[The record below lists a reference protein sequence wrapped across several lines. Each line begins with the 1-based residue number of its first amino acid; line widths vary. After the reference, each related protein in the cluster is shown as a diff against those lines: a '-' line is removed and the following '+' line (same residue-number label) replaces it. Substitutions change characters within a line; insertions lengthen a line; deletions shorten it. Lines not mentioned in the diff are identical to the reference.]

1 MINRNLVKLRDIV
14 GPRGLI
20 GGPFGSKLVSRDYTA
35 SGVPV
40 VRGQNLASAKFVDF
54 RECVYVS
61 EEKVSRDLAT
71 NLALPG
77 DIVFT
82 QRGTLG
88 QVAIMPVNG
97 PDRAVIS
104 QSQMRLRVDPSRAV
118 PEYVYYAC
126 VSEEFLFQVEIN
138 AIVTGVPHINLGIL
152 GDLTIPLPSLDE
164 QRRIA
169 EVLGALDDLIETN
182 NRLIEKSKSL
192 STTLFT
198 SMLEERIQCRLGD
211 IADVNPTKVKP
222 KSSGDLIYVDIT
234 SLGNGSID
242 WPAPISWAE
251 APGRA
256 RRGASVGSTLWSNV
270 RPNRLGHA
278 LLLHAP
284 DNLVVSTGISVLEPR
299 DVGPAQLHEIT
310 QTEAFVAHLVA
321 RSDGS
326 AYPAVTASVFEDAP
340 VERLSAADS
349 ERFEAIAWP
358 VWESVAQLEDE
369 NEQLRRTR
377 DELLPLLMSGAV
389 RVRPEGVAA

>member
-1 MINRNLVKLRDIV
+1 MADIV
-14 GPRGLI
+14 P
-20 GGPFGSKLVSRDYTA
+20 
-35 SGVPV
+35 
-40 VRGQNLASAKFVDF
+40 
-54 RECVYVS
+54 
-61 EEKVSRDLAT
+61 
-71 NLALPG
+71 
-77 DIVFT
+77 
-82 QRGTLG
+82 
-88 QVAIMPVNG
+88 
-97 PDRAVIS
+97 
-104 QSQMRLRVDPSRAV
+104 
-118 PEYVYYAC
+118 
-126 VSEEFLFQVEIN
+126 
-138 AIVTGVPHINLGIL
+138 L
-152 GDLTIPLPSLDE
+152 GDLISIRRGTTYKSALLGRPGPYLLGLASIARNGGFRSDSLKTYGGESPESLLVRPGELFASLKDVTQAADLLGSVARLPHDEQPGRLTQDTVRLDVVSDRVDRDYLYWLLRTPKYREYCRAHATGTTNLGLPRDDFLGFPVRLPSLGE

-169 EVLGALDDLIETN
+169 EVLGALDDLIDTN

-192 STTLFT
+192 STTLFS
-198 SMLEERIQCRLGD
+198 SMLEERVQCRLGD

-222 KSSGDLIYVDIT
+222 KSSGELIYLDIA
-234 SLGNGSID
+234 SLGNGSIS
-242 WPAPISWAE
+242 WPDPISWAE

-299 DVGPAQLHEIT
+299 DVGPAELHEIT

-358 VWESVAQLEDE
+358 LWESVAQLENE
-369 NEQLRRTR
+369 NEQLRHTC
-377 DELLPLLMSGAV
+377 DELLPSLMSGAV
-389 RVRPEGVAA
+389 RVRPEGVTA

>member
-1 MINRNLVKLRDIV
+1 MVALRANPRIV
-14 GPRGLI
+14 DATYL
-20 GGPFGSKLVSRDYTA
+20 Y
-35 SGVPV
+35 
-40 VRGQNLASAKFVDF
+40 
-54 RECVYVS
+54 YVLRS
-61 EEKVSRDLAT
+61 QS
-71 NLALPG
+71 
-77 DIVFT
+77 T
-82 QRGTLG
+82 QRKIANLHVGTMIPHFKKG
-88 QVAIMPVNG
+88 DFG
-97 PDRAVIS
+97 
-104 QSQMRLRVDPSRAV
+104 RLH
-118 PEYVYYAC
+118 
-126 VSEEFLFQVEIN
+126 LEI
-138 AIVTGVPHINLGIL
+138 HE
-152 GDLTIPLPSLDE
+152 DLDE

-169 EVLGALDDLIETN
+169 EVLGVLDDLIDTN

-192 STTLFT
+192 STTLFN
-198 SMLEERIQCRLGD
+198 SMLEERFQCRLGE
-211 IADVNPTKVKP
+211 IADVNPTKIKP
-222 KSSGDLIYVDIT
+222 KPSGDLIYVDIA

-256 RRGASVGSTLWSNV
+256 RRGATLGSTLWSNV

-299 DVGPAQLHEIT
+299 DVGPAELHEIT

-326 AYPAVTASVFEDAP
+326 AYPAVTADVFEDAP

-349 ERFEAIAWP
+349 ERFEATAWP
-358 VWESVAQLEDE
+358 LWESVAQLEDE

-389 RVRPEGVAA
+389 RVRPEEVGA

>member
-1 MINRNLVKLRDIV
+1 MSEW
-14 GPRGLI
+14 PE
-20 GGPFGSKLVSRDYTA
+20 TA
-35 SGVPV
+35 
-40 VRGQNLASAKFVDF
+40 
-54 RECVYVS
+54 
-61 EEKVSRDLAT
+61 
-71 NLALPG
+71 
-77 DIVFT
+77 
-82 QRGTLG
+82 
-88 QVAIMPVNG
+88 
-97 PDRAVIS
+97 
-104 QSQMRLRVDPSRAV
+104 
-118 PEYVYYAC
+118 
-126 VSEEFLFQVEIN
+126 
-138 AIVTGVPHINLGIL
+138 L
-152 GDLTIPLPSLDE
+152 GDLAEVVMGQSPAGSDCNRVGEGWPLLNGPTEFGMRHPLPAQWTKAPTKWAEPGDVLFCVRGSTTGRMNIADQKYVIGRGIAAIRSKNAGLTPFVRYAVEWRLAALLSLTTGSTFPNLSRESIAGLHLPNPPVDE
-164 QRRIA
+164 QRRIV
-169 EVLGALDDLIETN
+169 EVLGALDDLIDTN

-192 STTLFT
+192 STTLFS
-198 SMLEERIQCRLGD
+198 SMLEKRVQCRLGD

-222 KSSGDLIYVDIT
+222 KSSGELIYLDIA
-234 SLGNGSID
+234 SLGNGSIS
-242 WPAPISWAE
+242 WPDPISWAE

-299 DVGPAQLHEIT
+299 DVGPAELHEIT

-358 VWESVAQLEDE
+358 LWESVAQLENE
-369 NEQLRRTR
+369 NEQLRHTC
-377 DELLPLLMSGAV
+377 DELLPSLMSGAV